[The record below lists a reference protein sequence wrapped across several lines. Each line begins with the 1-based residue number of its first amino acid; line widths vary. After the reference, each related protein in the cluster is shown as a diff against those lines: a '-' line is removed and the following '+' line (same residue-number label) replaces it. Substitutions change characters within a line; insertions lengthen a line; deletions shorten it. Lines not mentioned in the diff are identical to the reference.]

1 MNVPATVPETGI
13 LDALEA
19 TLQELERPAAP
30 SPVPEEISMDV
41 PKWAGPIQSR
51 RPEFL
56 AGLCQK
62 ASYQGI
68 VERLK
73 DMKVR
78 PSSPSLVSSIA
89 HA

>member
-30 SPVPEEISMDV
+30 SLSEEISMDV
-41 PKWAGPIQSR
+41 PKWAGPIRSR
-51 RPEFL
+51 RLEFL

-68 VERLK
+68 VGRLK
-73 DMKVR
+73 GMKVR
-78 PSSPSLVSSIA
+78 PSSTSLVSSIA
-89 HA
+89 PA

>member
-30 SPVPEEISMDV
+30 SLSEEISMDV
-41 PKWAGPIQSR
+41 PKWAGPIRSR
-51 RPEFL
+51 RLEFL

>member
-30 SPVPEEISMDV
+30 SLSEEISMDV
-41 PKWAGPIQSR
+41 PKWAGPIRSR
-51 RPEFL
+51 RLEFL

-68 VERLK
+68 VGRLK
-73 DMKVR
+73 GMKVR
-78 PSSPSLVSSIA
+78 PSWTSLVSSIT

>member
-30 SPVPEEISMDV
+30 SLSEEISMDV
-41 PKWAGPIQSR
+41 PKWAGPIRSR
-51 RPEFL
+51 RLEFL

-68 VERLK
+68 VGRLK
-73 DMKVR
+73 GMKVR
-78 PSSPSLVSSIA
+78 PSSTSLVSSIA

>member
-30 SPVPEEISMDV
+30 SLSDEISMDV
-41 PKWAGPIQSR
+41 PKWAGPIRSR
-51 RPEFL
+51 RLDFL

-68 VERLK
+68 VGRLK
-73 DMKVR
+73 GMKVR
-78 PSSPSLVSSIA
+78 PSSTSLVSSIA
-89 HA
+89 HS